1 MGKISNL
8 KAVSLDD
15 SCIFQFRGIVDNRAD
30 AETRSE
36 SLESA
41 VARFTML
48 GTKIGRPSKAE
59 VENDLAA

>member
-1 MGKISNL
+1 MGKINNL

-15 SCIFQFRGIVDNRAD
+15 SCIFQFRGIADNRMD
-30 AETRSE
+30 AEIRSE

-41 VARFTML
+41 VAKFVML
-48 GTKIGRPSKAE
+48 GSKIGRPSKAE

>member
-1 MGKISNL
+1 MGKINNI

-15 SCIFQFRGIVDNRAD
+15 FCIFQFRGIVDSSVD
-30 AETRSE
+30 AENRSE

-41 VARFTML
+41 VAKFIML
-48 GTKIGRPSKAE
+48 GSKIGRPSKTE

>member
-1 MGKISNL
+1 MGKINNL

-30 AETRSE
+30 AEIRSE
-36 SLESA
+36 SLEST
-41 VARFTML
+41 VAKFIML
-48 GTKIGRPSKAE
+48 GSKIGRPSKAE